1 MPVSNSQKNCNICP
15 PPILYKPGVAFGG
28 TENIVGFEAT
38 QAYRYQSLVSL
49 PFTSRASG
57 STQIINTPLNKY
69 GYKCA
74 PPPPRNRFG

>member
-1 MPVSNSQKNCNICP
+1 MPVSKNPKNCNICP
-15 PPILYKPGVAFGG
+15 PPPIHKPGVAFGG

-49 PFTSRASG
+49 PFTARASG
-57 STQIINTPLNKY
+57 STQIINTPLNAY
-69 GYKCA
+69 GYKLT

>member
-49 PFTSRASG
+49 PFTARASG
-57 STQIINTPLNKY
+57 STQIINTPLNAY
-69 GYKCA
+69 GYKLP